1 MELKAGTS
9 SLPFPSRVILLESL
23 RIPDILTV
31 ILFVTIWAWFTD
43 GLGFWAPKPDPML
56 FLPVRDRSR
65 YKMLPK
71 KSRNITETMKD
82 SDVMVYWGSQSGRA
96 ERLAARLARECTA
109 RLGLR
114 VAMAD
119 LDDDDHEHLSKVPS
133 SKLIVFVISTFGEGD
148 PTDNSVAFCS
158 MLRALRATGN
168 TQLLTDLRYAAFGLG
183 NRNYRH
189 YNKIV
194 DLVDT
199 TLQELGARRVGTVGK
214 ADESK
219 RGAATDEDFLEWSNS
234 MLESLGEM
242 FGVEKRP
249 MVYSPELEV
258 VAADSKTEVML
269 AREAQS
275 NINIPAAV
283 VAARVLTNGLDRRC
297 FHLEFDLSSNRSIKY
312 QTGDHL
318 LVWPHNS
325 VSDVRGL
332 CRLLGLG
339 EMERTQPIEINSR
352 LQGGNYSTV
361 FPSPTTKETVLRHYL
376 DISGPVSRDLLRQL
390 AAFSPTPAAGEYL
403 LALAKDKT
411 KFHRTVSLG
420 HLSLA
425 NVMQLASSDQVWNQ
439 LPFTFLLEC
448 LGKLQ
453 PRYYSI
459 ASSPSVSPFQPA
471 ITLAITRKAF
481 FASSCGAHLQR
492 SHFHGVASNY
502 LLAVKRSQNSSD
514 NSNSQQPLDEGPDYG
529 IINNQVLVRIRRS
542 TFKLPANPQR
552 PIVMI
557 AAGTGVAPFRAFV
570 QERAAMAARGLP
582 VGGSLL
588 LFGCRSPTEDYLYE
602 NEWRDHVATL
612 PGFEV
617 INAFSRYGEK
627 KVYVQEKLLEVKDKI
642 AGLLEKDAAVYI
654 CGSED
659 MAREVR
665 RALMKV
671 VMEMRNWT
679 EEEAERYVM
688 EDMKKAKRLQEDVW
702 SG

>member
-1 MELKAGTS
+1 
-9 SLPFPSRVILLESL
+9 
-23 RIPDILTV
+23 
-31 ILFVTIWAWFTD
+31 
-43 GLGFWAPKPDPML
+43 
-56 FLPVRDRSR
+56 
-65 YKMLPK
+65 
-71 KSRNITETMKD
+71 
-82 SDVMVYWGSQSGRA
+82 
-96 ERLAARLARECTA
+96 
-109 RLGLR
+109 
-114 VAMAD
+114 MAD
-119 LDDDDHEHLSKVPS
+119 LDDHDHEDLSEVPS
-133 SKLIVFVISTFGEGD
+133 SKLIVFVVSTFGEGD

-158 MLRALRATGN
+158 VLKALRATGN
-168 TQLLTDLRYAAFGLG
+168 TQLLTHLRYAAFGLG

-214 ADESK
+214 ADEAK
-219 RGAATDEDFLEWSNS
+219 TGTAIDEDFLEWSDL
-234 MLESLGEM
+234 MLESLSEI
-242 FGVEKRP
+242 FGVERRP
-249 MVYSPELEV
+249 MVYSPELDV
-258 VAADSKTEVML
+258 VAADSKTELIL

-275 NINIPAAV
+275 SINIAAAM
-283 VAARVLTNGLDRRC
+283 VAARILTNGLDQRC
-297 FHLEFDLSSNRSIKY
+297 FHLEFDLSSNRSMKY

-325 VSDVRGL
+325 VSDVLVL
-332 CRLLGLG
+332 CRLLGLD
-339 EMERTQPIEINSR
+339 EMERTQPVEIKSR
-352 LQGGNYSTV
+352 LQAGNHSTA

-390 AAFSPTPAAGEYL
+390 AVFSPTPAAGEYL

-411 KFHRTVSLG
+411 KFHTTVSLG

-425 NVMQLASSDQVWNQ
+425 NVMQLAASDQVWNQ

-471 ITLAITRKAF
+471 ITLAITRKALC
-481 FASSCGAHLQR
+481 APSCGAHLQR
-492 SHFHGVASNY
+492 SHFYGVASNY
-502 LLAVKRSQNSSD
+502 LLAVKRSQKSNG
-514 NSNSQQPLDEGPDYG
+514 NSNSQQSLDEGPDYG
-529 IINNQVLVRIRRS
+529 IINNQVLLQIRRS

-552 PIVMI
+552 PILMI
-557 AAGTGVAPFRAFV
+557 AAGTGIAPFRAFV

-602 NEWRDHVATL
+602 HEWRNHAATL
-612 PGFEV
+612 TGFEI
-617 INAFSRYGEK
+617 INAFSRSGER
-627 KVYVQEKLLEVKDKI
+627 KVYVQDKLLEVKDRV
-642 AGLLEKDAAVYI
+642 AEFLEKDAAVYI
-654 CGSED
+654 CGSAD

-665 RALMKV
+665 RVLMKV

>member
-1 MELKAGTS
+1 
-9 SLPFPSRVILLESL
+9 
-23 RIPDILTV
+23 
-31 ILFVTIWAWFTD
+31 
-43 GLGFWAPKPDPML
+43 
-56 FLPVRDRSR
+56 
-65 YKMLPK
+65 
-71 KSRNITETMKD
+71 
-82 SDVMVYWGSQSGRA
+82 MVYWGSQSGRA
-96 ERLAARLARECTA
+96 ERLAAGLARECTA

-114 VAMAD
+114 VAIAD
-119 LDDDDHEHLSKVPS
+119 LDDHDHKHLREMPS
-133 SKLIVFVISTFGEGD
+133 SKLIVFVVSTFGEGD

-158 MLRALRATGN
+158 VLKALRATGN
-168 TQLLTDLRYAAFGLG
+168 TQLLTHLRYAAFGLG
-183 NRNYRH
+183 NRNYRY

-199 TLQELGARRVGTVGK
+199 TLQELGARRIGTVGK
-214 ADESK
+214 ADEAK
-219 RGAATDEDFLEWSNS
+219 GGAATDEDFLEWSNS

-249 MVYSPELEV
+249 MVYSPELDV
-258 VAADSKTEVML
+258 VAADPKTEVTL
-269 AREAQS
+269 AREAQP
-275 NINIPAAV
+275 NINIPAAM

-297 FHLEFDLSSNRSIKY
+297 FHLEFDLSSNRSMKY

-339 EMERTQPIEINSR
+339 EMERTQPVKIESR
-352 LQGGNYSTV
+352 LQGGNYAAS
-361 FPSPTTKETVLRHYL
+361 FPSPTTKETILRHYL
-376 DISGPVSRDLLRQL
+376 DISGPVPRDVLRQL
-390 AAFSPTPAAGEYL
+390 ATFSPLPAAGEYL
-403 LALAKDKT
+403 LALAKDKER
-411 KFHRTVSLG
+411 FHTTVSLA

-425 NVMQLASSDQVWNQ
+425 NVMQLAAGDQVWNQ

-471 ITLAITRKAF
+471 ITLAITRKVVG
-481 FASSCGAHLQR
+481 ASRCGARLQR
-492 SHFHGVASNY
+492 PHFHGVASNY
-502 LLAVKRSQNSSD
+502 LLAVKRSQKSNG

-529 IINNQVLVRIRRS
+529 IINNQVLVQIRRS
-542 TFKLPANPQR
+542 TFKLPGNPKR

-557 AAGTGVAPFRAFV
+557 ASGTGVAPFRAFV
-570 QERAAMAARGLP
+570 QERAAMAARGLA

-588 LFGCRSPTEDYLYE
+588 LFGCRSPTEDYLYDH
-602 NEWRDHVATL
+602 EWRDQVATL

-617 INAFSRYGEK
+617 INAFSRYGGK
-627 KVYVQEKLLEVKDKI
+627 KVYVQDKLLEVKDRI
-642 AGLLEKDAAVYI
+642 AGLLEKDATVYI
-654 CGSED
+654 CGRAD
-659 MAREVR
+659 MAREAR

-688 EDMKKAKRLQEDVW
+688 EDMKNAKRLQEDVW

>member
-1 MELKAGTS
+1 
-9 SLPFPSRVILLESL
+9 
-23 RIPDILTV
+23 
-31 ILFVTIWAWFTD
+31 
-43 GLGFWAPKPDPML
+43 
-56 FLPVRDRSR
+56 
-65 YKMLPK
+65 
-71 KSRNITETMKD
+71 
-82 SDVMVYWGSQSGRA
+82 MVYWGSQSGRA
-96 ERLAARLARECTA
+96 ERLAAGLARECTA

-114 VAMAD
+114 VAIAD
-119 LDDDDHEHLSKVPS
+119 LDDHDHKHLREMPS
-133 SKLIVFVISTFGEGD
+133 SKLIVFVVSTFGEGD

-158 MLRALRATGN
+158 VLKALRATGN
-168 TQLLTDLRYAAFGLG
+168 TQLLTHLRYAAFGLG
-183 NRNYRH
+183 NRNYRY

-199 TLQELGARRVGTVGK
+199 TLQELGARRIGTVGK
-214 ADESK
+214 ADEAK
-219 RGAATDEDFLEWSNS
+219 GGAATDEDFLEWSNS
-234 MLESLGEM
+234 MLQSLGEM

-249 MVYSPELEV
+249 MVYSPELDV
-258 VAADSKTEVML
+258 VAADPKTEVTL
-269 AREAQS
+269 AREAQP
-275 NINIPAAV
+275 NINIPAAM

-297 FHLEFDLSSNRSIKY
+297 FHLEFDLSSNRSMKY

-339 EMERTQPIEINSR
+339 EMERTQPVKIESR
-352 LQGGNYSTV
+352 LQGGNYAAS
-361 FPSPTTKETVLRHYL
+361 FPSPTTKETILRHYL
-376 DISGPVSRDLLRQL
+376 DISGPVPRDVLRQL
-390 AAFSPTPAAGEYL
+390 ATFSPLPAAGEYL
-403 LALAKDKT
+403 LALAKDKER
-411 KFHRTVSLG
+411 FHTTVSLA

-425 NVMQLASSDQVWNQ
+425 NVMQLAAGDQVWNQ

-471 ITLAITRKAF
+471 ITLAITRKVLG
-481 FASSCGAHLQR
+481 ASRCGARLQR
-492 SHFHGVASNY
+492 PHFHGVASNY
-502 LLAVKRSQNSSD
+502 LLAVKRSQKSNG

-529 IINNQVLVRIRRS
+529 IINNHVLVQIRRS
-542 TFKLPANPQR
+542 TFKLPGNPKR

-557 AAGTGVAPFRAFV
+557 ASGTGVAPFRAFV
-570 QERAAMAARGLP
+570 QERAAMAARGLA

-588 LFGCRSPTEDYLYE
+588 LFGCRSPTEDYLYDH
-602 NEWRDHVATL
+602 EWRDQVATL

-617 INAFSRYGEK
+617 INAFSRYGGK
-627 KVYVQEKLLEVKDKI
+627 KVYVQDKLLEVKERI
-642 AGLLEKDAAVYI
+642 AGLLEKDATVYI
-654 CGSED
+654 CGRAD

-665 RALMKV
+665 RALMQV

-688 EDMKKAKRLQEDVW
+688 EDMKNAKRLQEDVW

>member
-1 MELKAGTS
+1 
-9 SLPFPSRVILLESL
+9 
-23 RIPDILTV
+23 
-31 ILFVTIWAWFTD
+31 
-43 GLGFWAPKPDPML
+43 
-56 FLPVRDRSR
+56 
-65 YKMLPK
+65 
-71 KSRNITETMKD
+71 
-82 SDVMVYWGSQSGRA
+82 MVYWGSQSGRA

-114 VAMAD
+114 VAVAD
-119 LDDDDHEHLSKVPS
+119 LDDHDHEHLSEVPC
-133 SKLIVFVISTFGEGD
+133 SKLIVFVVSTFGEGD
-148 PTDNSVAFCS
+148 PTDNSVTFCS
-158 MLRALRATGN
+158 VLKALRATGN
-168 TQLLTDLRYAAFGLG
+168 TQLLTHLRYAVFGLG

-199 TLQELGARRVGTVGK
+199 TLQELGARRIGTVGK
-214 ADESK
+214 ADEAK
-219 RGAATDEDFLEWSNS
+219 GGTATDEDFLEWSNS
-234 MLESLGEM
+234 MLESIGEM

-249 MVYSPELEV
+249 MVYSPELDV
-258 VAADSKTEVML
+258 VAADPKTEVIM

-275 NINIPAAV
+275 NINILAAPM

-339 EMERTQPIEINSR
+339 EMERTQPVEIKSR
-352 LQGGNYSTV
+352 LQGGNYSTA

-376 DISGPVSRDLLRQL
+376 DISGPVSRDVSRQL

-403 LALAKDKT
+403 LALAKEKA
-411 KFHRTVSLG
+411 KFHTTVSLG

-425 NVMQLASSDQVWNQ
+425 NVMQLAAGDQVWNQ

-471 ITLAITRKAF
+471 ITLAITRKALD
-481 FASSCGAHLQR
+481 ASSCGAHLQRSHLQR

-502 LLAVKRSQNSSD
+502 LLAVKRSQKSNGNSD
-514 NSNSQQPLDEGPDYG
+514 SQQPLDEGPDYG
-529 IINNQVLVRIRRS
+529 SINNQVLIQIRRS

-602 NEWRDHVATL
+602 NEWRHHVATL

-617 INAFSRYGEK
+617 INAFSRYSEK
-627 KVYVQEKLLEVKDKI
+627 KVYVQDKLLEVKDRI

-654 CGSED
+654 CGSAD

>member
-1 MELKAGTS
+1 
-9 SLPFPSRVILLESL
+9 
-23 RIPDILTV
+23 
-31 ILFVTIWAWFTD
+31 
-43 GLGFWAPKPDPML
+43 
-56 FLPVRDRSR
+56 
-65 YKMLPK
+65 
-71 KSRNITETMKD
+71 
-82 SDVMVYWGSQSGRA
+82 MVYWGSQSGRA

-119 LDDDDHEHLSKVPS
+119 LDDHDHKHLSKVPS
-133 SKLIVFVISTFGEGD
+133 SKLIVFVVSTFGEGD

-158 MLRALRATGN
+158 VLKALRATGN
-168 TQLLTDLRYAAFGLG
+168 SQLLTHLRYAAFGLG

-214 ADESK
+214 ADEAK
-219 RGAATDEDFLEWSNS
+219 RGTATDEDFLEWSDS
-234 MLESLGEM
+234 MLESLSEM

-249 MVYSPELEV
+249 MVYSPELDV
-258 VAADSKTEVML
+258 VAADSKTEVIL

-275 NINIPAAV
+275 NINIPAV
-283 VAARVLTNGLDRRC
+283 MIAARVLTNGPDQRC
-297 FHLEFDLSSNRSIKY
+297 FHIEFDLSSNRSMKY

-325 VSDVRGL
+325 VSDVQGL

-339 EMERTQPIEINSR
+339 EMERTQPVEIKSR
-352 LQGGNYSTV
+352 LRGGNYSTA

-376 DISGPVSRDLLRQL
+376 DISGPVSRDVLRQL
-390 AAFSPTPAAGEYL
+390 AVFSPTPAAREYL
-403 LALAKDKT
+403 LALAKDKA
-411 KFHRTVSLG
+411 KFHTTVSLG

-425 NVMQLASSDQVWNQ
+425 NVMQLAASDQVWDR

-459 ASSPSVSPFQPA
+459 ASSPSVSPFRPA
-471 ITLAITRKAF
+471 ITLAITRKALC
-481 FASSCGAHLQR
+481 ASSCGPRLQR

-502 LLAVKRSQNSSD
+502 LLAVKRSQRSNG
-514 NSNSQQPLDEGPDYG
+514 NSNSQQSLDEGPDYG
-529 IINNQVLVRIRRS
+529 NISNQVLVQIRRS

-557 AAGTGVAPFRAFV
+557 AAGTGIAPFRAFV

-602 NEWRDHVATL
+602 HEWTDHVATL
-612 PGFEV
+612 TGFEV
-617 INAFSRYGEK
+617 INAFSRFGER
-627 KVYVQEKLLEVKDKI
+627 KVYVQDKLLEVKDKI

-654 CGSED
+654 CGSSD

-671 VMEMRNWT
+671 VMEMRSWT
-679 EEEAERYVM
+679 EDEAERYVM

>member
-1 MELKAGTS
+1 
-9 SLPFPSRVILLESL
+9 
-23 RIPDILTV
+23 
-31 ILFVTIWAWFTD
+31 
-43 GLGFWAPKPDPML
+43 
-56 FLPVRDRSR
+56 
-65 YKMLPK
+65 
-71 KSRNITETMKD
+71 
-82 SDVMVYWGSQSGRA
+82 MVYWGSQSGRA
-96 ERLAARLARECTA
+96 ERLAAGLARECTA

-114 VAMAD
+114 VAIAD
-119 LDDDDHEHLSKVPS
+119 LDDHDHKHLREMPS
-133 SKLIVFVISTFGEGD
+133 SKLIVFVVSTFGEGD

-158 MLRALRATGN
+158 VLKALRATGN
-168 TQLLTDLRYAAFGLG
+168 TQLLTHLRYAAFGLG
-183 NRNYRH
+183 NRNYRY

-199 TLQELGARRVGTVGK
+199 TLQELGARRIGTVGK
-214 ADESK
+214 ADEAK
-219 RGAATDEDFLEWSNS
+219 GGAATDEDFLEWSNS

-249 MVYSPELEV
+249 MVYSPELDV
-258 VAADSKTEVML
+258 VAADPKTEVTL
-269 AREAQS
+269 AREAQP
-275 NINIPAAV
+275 NINIPAAM

-297 FHLEFDLSSNRSIKY
+297 FHLEFDLSSNRSMKY

-339 EMERTQPIEINSR
+339 EMERTQPVKIESR
-352 LQGGNYSTV
+352 LQGGNYAAS
-361 FPSPTTKETVLRHYL
+361 FPSPTTKETILRHYL
-376 DISGPVSRDLLRQL
+376 DISGPVPRDVLRQL
-390 AAFSPTPAAGEYL
+390 ATFSPLPAAGEYL
-403 LALAKDKT
+403 LALAKDKER
-411 KFHRTVSLG
+411 FHTTVSLA

-425 NVMQLASSDQVWNQ
+425 NVMQLAAGDQVWNQ

-471 ITLAITRKAF
+471 ITLAITRKVVG
-481 FASSCGAHLQR
+481 ASRCGARLQR
-492 SHFHGVASNY
+492 PHFHGVASNY
-502 LLAVKRSQNSSD
+502 LLAVKRSQKSNS

-529 IINNQVLVRIRRS
+529 IINNQVLVQIRRS
-542 TFKLPANPQR
+542 TFKLPGNPKR

-557 AAGTGVAPFRAFV
+557 ASGTGVAPFRAFV
-570 QERAAMAARGLP
+570 QERAAMAARGLA

-588 LFGCRSPTEDYLYE
+588 LFGCRSPTEDYLYDH
-602 NEWRDHVATL
+602 EWRDQVATL

-617 INAFSRYGEK
+617 INAFSRYGGK
-627 KVYVQEKLLEVKDKI
+627 KVYVQDKLLEVKDRI
-642 AGLLEKDAAVYI
+642 AGLLEKDATVYI
-654 CGSED
+654 CGRAD
-659 MAREVR
+659 MAREAR

-688 EDMKKAKRLQEDVW
+688 EDMKNAKRLQEDVW

>member
-1 MELKAGTS
+1 
-9 SLPFPSRVILLESL
+9 
-23 RIPDILTV
+23 
-31 ILFVTIWAWFTD
+31 
-43 GLGFWAPKPDPML
+43 
-56 FLPVRDRSR
+56 
-65 YKMLPK
+65 
-71 KSRNITETMKD
+71 
-82 SDVMVYWGSQSGRA
+82 MVYWGSQSGRA

-114 VAMAD
+114 VAAAD
-119 LDDDDHEHLSKVPS
+119 LDDHDHEHLSEVPS
-133 SKLIVFVISTFGEGD
+133 SKLIVFVVSTFGEGD
-148 PTDNSVAFCS
+148 PTDNSFTFCS
-158 MLRALRATGN
+158 VLKALRATGN
-168 TQLLTDLRYAAFGLG
+168 TQLLTHLRYAAFGLG

-214 ADESK
+214 ADEAKGST
-219 RGAATDEDFLEWSNS
+219 ATDEDFLEWSNS

-249 MVYSPELEV
+249 MVYAPESDV
-258 VAADSKTEVML
+258 VAADPKTEVIM
-269 AREAQS
+269 AREAPS
-275 NINIPAAV
+275 NINIPAPM

-297 FHLEFDLSSNRSIKY
+297 FHLEFDLSSNRSMKY

-325 VSDVRGL
+325 VSDVHGL

-339 EMERTQPIEINSR
+339 EMERTQPVEIKSR
-352 LQGGNYSTV
+352 LQGGNGNYSTA

-376 DISGPVSRDLLRQL
+376 DISGPVSRDVLRQL

-403 LALAKDKT
+403 LALAKDKA
-411 KFHRTVSLG
+411 KFHTTVSLG

-425 NVMQLASSDQVWNQ
+425 NVMQLAAGDQVWNQ

-471 ITLAITRKAF
+471 ITLAITRKALD
-481 FASSCGAHLQR
+481 ASSCGARLQR

-502 LLAVKRSQNSSD
+502 LLAVKRCQKSNG
-514 NSNSQQPLDEGPDYG
+514 NSNSQQPLYEGPDYG
-529 IINNQVLVRIRRS
+529 IIDNRVLVQIRRS

-582 VGGSLL
+582 VGRSLL

-602 NEWRDHVATL
+602 HEWKDHVATL

-627 KVYVQEKLLEVKDKI
+627 KVYVQDKLLEVKDRI
-642 AGLLEKDAAVYI
+642 AGLLEKDTAVYI
-654 CGSED
+654 CGNAD

>member
-1 MELKAGTS
+1 
-9 SLPFPSRVILLESL
+9 
-23 RIPDILTV
+23 
-31 ILFVTIWAWFTD
+31 
-43 GLGFWAPKPDPML
+43 
-56 FLPVRDRSR
+56 
-65 YKMLPK
+65 
-71 KSRNITETMKD
+71 
-82 SDVMVYWGSQSGRA
+82 MVYWGSQSGRA

-119 LDDDDHEHLSKVPS
+119 LDDHDHQHLSEVPS
-133 SKLIVFVISTFGEGD
+133 SKLIVFVVSTFGEGD

-158 MLRALRATGN
+158 VLKALRATGN
-168 TQLLTDLRYAAFGLG
+168 TQLLTHLRYTAFGLG

-214 ADESK
+214 ADEAK
-219 RGAATDEDFLEWSNS
+219 GGTATDEDFLEWSNS
-234 MLESLGEM
+234 MLESSGEM

-249 MVYSPELEV
+249 MVYSPELDV
-258 VAADSKTEVML
+258 VAADPKTEVIL

-275 NINIPAAV
+275 NINIPAAM

-297 FHLEFDLSSNRSIKY
+297 FHLKFDLSSNRSIKY

-318 LVWPHNS
+318 LIWPHNS
-325 VSDVRGL
+325 VSDVRVL

-339 EMERTQPIEINSR
+339 EIERTRPVEIKSR
-352 LQGGNYSTV
+352 LYGGNYSTA

-376 DISGPVSRDLLRQL
+376 DISGPVSRDVLRQL

-403 LALAKDKT
+403 LALAKDKE
-411 KFHRTVSLG
+411 KFHTTVSLG
-420 HLSLA
+420 HLSFA
-425 NVMQLASSDQVWNQ
+425 DVMQLAAGDQVWNQ

-471 ITLAITRKAF
+471 ITLAITRKALC
-481 FASSCGAHLQR
+481 ASSCGAHLQR

-502 LLAVKRSQNSSD
+502 LLAVKRSQKPNGS
-514 NSNSQQPLDEGPDYG
+514 SNSQEPLDEGPDYG
-529 IINNQVLVRIRRS
+529 IINNQVLVQIRRS

-602 NEWRDHVATL
+602 HEWRDHVATL

-617 INAFSRYGEK
+617 ISAFSRYGEK
-627 KVYVQEKLLEVKDKI
+627 KVYVQDKLLEVKDRI

-654 CGSED
+654 CGSAD

>member
-1 MELKAGTS
+1 
-9 SLPFPSRVILLESL
+9 
-23 RIPDILTV
+23 
-31 ILFVTIWAWFTD
+31 
-43 GLGFWAPKPDPML
+43 
-56 FLPVRDRSR
+56 
-65 YKMLPK
+65 
-71 KSRNITETMKD
+71 
-82 SDVMVYWGSQSGRA
+82 
-96 ERLAARLARECTA
+96 
-109 RLGLR
+109 
-114 VAMAD
+114 MAD
-119 LDDDDHEHLSKVPS
+119 LDDDDHEHLSEVPS

-158 MLRALRATGN
+158 VLRSLRATGN
-168 TQLLTDLRYAAFGLG
+168 TQLLTHLRYAAFGLG

-219 RGAATDEDFLEWSNS
+219 RGTATDEDFLEWSNS

-258 VAADSKTEVML
+258 VAADSKTEVIL

-275 NINIPAAV
+275 NINIPAAM

-297 FHLEFDLSSNRSIKY
+297 FHLEFDLSSNRSMKY

-339 EMERTQPIEINSR
+339 EMERTQPVKIESR
-352 LQGGNYSTV
+352 LQGGNYAAS
-361 FPSPTTKETVLRHYL
+361 FPSPTTKETILRHYL
-376 DISGPVSRDLLRQL
+376 DISGPVPRDVLRQL
-390 AAFSPTPAAGEYL
+390 ATFSPLPAAGEYL
-403 LALAKDKT
+403 LALAKDKER
-411 KFHRTVSLG
+411 FHTTVSLA

-425 NVMQLASSDQVWNQ
+425 NVMQLAAGDQVWNQ

-471 ITLAITRKAF
+471 ITLAITRKVLG
-481 FASSCGAHLQR
+481 ASRCGARLQR
-492 SHFHGVASNY
+492 PHFHGVASNY
-502 LLAVKRSQNSSD
+502 LLAVKRSQKSNG

-529 IINNQVLVRIRRS
+529 IINNHVLVQIRRS
-542 TFKLPANPQR
+542 TFKLPGNPKR

-557 AAGTGVAPFRAFV
+557 ASGTGVAPFRAFV
-570 QERAAMAARGLP
+570 QERAAMAARGLA

-588 LFGCRSPTEDYLYE
+588 LFGCRSPTEDYLYDH
-602 NEWRDHVATL
+602 EWRDQVATL

-617 INAFSRYGEK
+617 INAFSRYGGK
-627 KVYVQEKLLEVKDKI
+627 KVYVQDKLLEVKERI
-642 AGLLEKDAAVYI
+642 AGLLEKDATVYI
-654 CGSED
+654 CGRAD

-665 RALMKV
+665 RALMQV

-688 EDMKKAKRLQEDVW
+688 EDMKNAKRLQEDVW

>member
-1 MELKAGTS
+1 
-9 SLPFPSRVILLESL
+9 
-23 RIPDILTV
+23 
-31 ILFVTIWAWFTD
+31 
-43 GLGFWAPKPDPML
+43 
-56 FLPVRDRSR
+56 
-65 YKMLPK
+65 
-71 KSRNITETMKD
+71 
-82 SDVMVYWGSQSGRA
+82 MVYWGSQSGRA
-96 ERLAARLARECTA
+96 ERLAARLARQCTA

-114 VAMAD
+114 VAVAD
-119 LDDDDHEHLSKVPS
+119 LDDHDHEHLSEVPS
-133 SKLIVFVISTFGEGD
+133 SKLILFVVSTFGEGD
-148 PTDNSVAFCS
+148 PTDNSFTFCS
-158 MLRALRATGN
+158 VLKALRATEN
-168 TQLLTDLRYAAFGLG
+168 TQLLTHLRYAAFGLG

-214 ADESK
+214 ADEAK
-219 RGAATDEDFLEWSNS
+219 GGTATDEDFLEWSNS
-234 MLESLGEM
+234 MLESLAEI

-249 MVYSPELEV
+249 MVYSPELDV
-258 VAADSKTEVML
+258 VAADPKTEVIM

-275 NINIPAAV
+275 NINILAAPM

-339 EMERTQPIEINSR
+339 EMERTQPVEIKSR
-352 LQGGNYSTV
+352 LQGGNYSTA
-361 FPSPTTKETVLRHYL
+361 FPSPTTKETILRHYL
-376 DISGPVSRDLLRQL
+376 DISGPISRDVLRQL

-403 LALAKDKT
+403 FALAKDKA
-411 KFHRTVSLG
+411 KFHTTVSLG
-420 HLSLA
+420 HLSLT
-425 NVMQLASSDQVWNQ
+425 NVMQLAAGDQVWNQ

-471 ITLAITRKAF
+471 ITLAITRKALD
-481 FASSCGAHLQR
+481 ASSCGAHLR

-502 LLAVKRSQNSSD
+502 LLAVKRSQKSNGNSD
-514 NSNSQQPLDEGPDYG
+514 SQQPLDEGPDYG
-529 IINNQVLVRIRRS
+529 SIDNQVLIQIRRS

-557 AAGTGVAPFRAFV
+557 AAGTGIAPFRAFV

-602 NEWRDHVATL
+602 HEWRDLVAML

-627 KVYVQEKLLEVKDKI
+627 KVYVQDKLLEVKNRI

-654 CGSED
+654 CGSAD

-665 RALMKV
+665 WALMKV

>member
-1 MELKAGTS
+1 
-9 SLPFPSRVILLESL
+9 
-23 RIPDILTV
+23 
-31 ILFVTIWAWFTD
+31 
-43 GLGFWAPKPDPML
+43 ML
-56 FLPVRDRSR
+56 
-65 YKMLPK
+65 
-71 KSRNITETMKD
+71 
-82 SDVMVYWGSQSGRA
+82 YWGSQSGRA
-96 ERLAARLARECTA
+96 ERLAAGLARECTA

-119 LDDDDHEHLSKVPS
+119 LDDHDHKHLREVPS
-133 SKLIVFVISTFGEGD
+133 SKLIVFVVSTFGEGD

-158 MLRALRATGN
+158 VLKALRATGN
-168 TQLLTDLRYAAFGLG
+168 TQLLTHLRYAAFGLG
-183 NRNYRH
+183 NRNYRY

-214 ADESK
+214 ADEAK
-219 RGAATDEDFLEWSNS
+219 GGTATDEDFLEWSNS

-242 FGVEKRP
+242 FGLEKRP
-249 MVYSPELEV
+249 MVYSPELNV
-258 VAADSKTEVML
+258 VAADPKTEVTL
-269 AREAQS
+269 AREAQP
-275 NINIPAAV
+275 NINIPAAM
-283 VAARVLTNGLDRRC
+283 VAARVLTNSLDRRC

-339 EMERTQPIEINSR
+339 EKERTQPVKIESR
-352 LQGGNYSTV
+352 LQGGNYATA
-361 FPSPTTKETVLRHYL
+361 FPSPTTKETILRHYL
-376 DISGPVSRDLLRQL
+376 DISGPVTRGVLRQL

-403 LALAKDKT
+403 LALAKDKE
-411 KFHRTVSLG
+411 KFSTTVSLG

-425 NVMQLASSDQVWNQ
+425 NVMQLAAGDQVWNQ

-471 ITLAITRKAF
+471 ITLAITRKVLC
-481 FASSCGAHLQR
+481 ASACGAHLQR
-492 SHFHGVASNY
+492 PYFHGVASNY
-502 LLAVKRSQNSSD
+502 LLAVKRSQKSNC
-514 NSNSQQPLDEGPDYG
+514 NSNSMQPLDEGPDYG
-529 IINNQVLVRIRRS
+529 IINNKVLVQVRRS
-542 TFKLPANPQR
+542 TFKLPGSPQR

-557 AAGTGVAPFRAFV
+557 AAGTGVAPFRGFV
-570 QERAAMAARGLP
+570 QERAAMAARELA
-582 VGGSLL
+582 VGESLL
-588 LFGCRSPTEDYLYE
+588 LFGCRSPTEDYLYDH
-602 NEWRDHVATL
+602 EWRDHVATL

-617 INAFSRYGEK
+617 INAFSRYGGK
-627 KVYVQEKLLEVKDKI
+627 KVYVQDKLLEVKDRI
-642 AGLLEKDAAVYI
+642 AALLEKDATVYI
-654 CGSED
+654 CGSAD

-665 RALMKV
+665 RALMAV
-671 VMEMRNWT
+671 AMEMRNWT

-688 EDMKKAKRLQEDVW
+688 EDMKKAKRLQQDVW

>member
-1 MELKAGTS
+1 
-9 SLPFPSRVILLESL
+9 
-23 RIPDILTV
+23 
-31 ILFVTIWAWFTD
+31 
-43 GLGFWAPKPDPML
+43 
-56 FLPVRDRSR
+56 
-65 YKMLPK
+65 
-71 KSRNITETMKD
+71 
-82 SDVMVYWGSQSGRA
+82 MVYWGSQSGRA
-96 ERLAARLARECTA
+96 ERLAAGLARECTA

-114 VAMAD
+114 VAIAD
-119 LDDDDHEHLSKVPS
+119 LDDHDHKHLREMPS
-133 SKLIVFVISTFGEGD
+133 SKLIVFVVSTFGEGD

-158 MLRALRATGN
+158 VLKALRATGN
-168 TQLLTDLRYAAFGLG
+168 TQLLTHLRYAAFGLG
-183 NRNYRH
+183 NRNYRY

-199 TLQELGARRVGTVGK
+199 TLQELGARRIGTVGK
-214 ADESK
+214 ADEAK
-219 RGAATDEDFLEWSNS
+219 GGAATDEDFLEWSNS
-234 MLESLGEM
+234 MLQSLGEM

-249 MVYSPELEV
+249 MVYSPELDV
-258 VAADSKTEVML
+258 VAADPKTEVTL
-269 AREAQS
+269 AREAQP
-275 NINIPAAV
+275 NINIPAAM

-297 FHLEFDLSSNRSIKY
+297 FHLEFDLSSNRSMKY

-339 EMERTQPIEINSR
+339 EMERTQPVKIESR
-352 LQGGNYSTV
+352 LQGGNYAAS
-361 FPSPTTKETVLRHYL
+361 FPTPTTKETILRHYL
-376 DISGPVSRDLLRQL
+376 DISGPVPRDVLRQL
-390 AAFSPTPAAGEYL
+390 ATFSPLPAAGEYL
-403 LALAKDKT
+403 LALAKDKER
-411 KFHRTVSLG
+411 FHTTVSLA

-425 NVMQLASSDQVWNQ
+425 NVMQLAAGDQVWNQ

-471 ITLAITRKAF
+471 ITLAITRKVLG
-481 FASSCGAHLQR
+481 ASRCGARLQR
-492 SHFHGVASNY
+492 PHFHGVASNY
-502 LLAVKRSQNSSD
+502 LLAVKRSQKSNG

-529 IINNQVLVRIRRS
+529 IINNHVLVQIRRS
-542 TFKLPANPQR
+542 TFKLPGNPKR

-557 AAGTGVAPFRAFV
+557 ASGTGVAPFRAFV
-570 QERAAMAARGLP
+570 QERAAMAARGLA

-588 LFGCRSPTEDYLYE
+588 LFGCRSPTEDYLYDH
-602 NEWRDHVATL
+602 EWRDQVATL

-617 INAFSRYGEK
+617 INAFSRYGGK
-627 KVYVQEKLLEVKDKI
+627 KVYVQDKLLEVKERI
-642 AGLLEKDAAVYI
+642 AGLLEKDATVYI
-654 CGSED
+654 CGRAD

-665 RALMKV
+665 RALMQV

-688 EDMKKAKRLQEDVW
+688 EDMKNAKRLQEDVW

>member
-1 MELKAGTS
+1 
-9 SLPFPSRVILLESL
+9 
-23 RIPDILTV
+23 
-31 ILFVTIWAWFTD
+31 
-43 GLGFWAPKPDPML
+43 
-56 FLPVRDRSR
+56 
-65 YKMLPK
+65 MLPL
-71 KSRNITETMKD
+71 E
-82 SDVMVYWGSQSGRA
+82 
-96 ERLAARLARECTA
+96 
-109 RLGLR
+109 
-114 VAMAD
+114 
-119 LDDDDHEHLSKVPS
+119 
-133 SKLIVFVISTFGEGD
+133 
-148 PTDNSVAFCS
+148 
-158 MLRALRATGN
+158 
-168 TQLLTDLRYAAFGLG
+168 LG

-199 TLQELGARRVGTVGK
+199 TLQELGARRVGVVGK
-214 ADESK
+214 ADEAK
-219 RGAATDEDFLEWSNS
+219 GGTATDEDFLEWNNS
-234 MLESLGEM
+234 ILESLGEM
-242 FGVEKRP
+242 FGVERRP
-249 MVYSPELEV
+249 MVYSPELDV
-258 VAADSKTEVML
+258 VAADPKTEVVIM

-275 NINIPAAV
+275 NINILAAPMV
-283 VAARVLTNGLDRRC
+283 VARGLTNGLDRRC
-297 FHLEFDLSSNRSIKY
+297 FHLEFDLSSNRSMKY

-325 VSDVRGL
+325 ASDVQGL

-339 EMERTQPIEINSR
+339 EMERTQPVEIKSR
-352 LQGGNYSTV
+352 LRGGNYSTA

-376 DISGPVSRDLLRQL
+376 DISGPVSRDVLRQL

-403 LALAKDKT
+403 LTLAKDKA
-411 KFHRTVSLG
+411 KFHTTVSLG
-420 HLSLA
+420 LLSLA
-425 NVMQLASSDQVWNQ
+425 NVMQLAAGDQVWNQ
-439 LPFTFLLEC
+439 LPFAFLLEY

-471 ITLAITRKAF
+471 ITLAITRKALD
-481 FASSCGAHLQR
+481 ASACGAHLR
-492 SHFHGVASNY
+492 LSHFHGVASNY
-502 LLAVKRSQNSSD
+502 LLAVKRGQRSNG
-514 NSNSQQPLDEGPDYG
+514 NSQQPLDEGPDYG
-529 IINNQVLVRIRRS
+529 IIDNQVLVQIRRS

-582 VGGSLL
+582 VGESLL
-588 LFGCRSPTEDYLYE
+588 LFGCRSPTEDYLYGH
-602 NEWRDHVATL
+602 EWRDHVATL

-617 INAFSRYGEK
+617 INAFSRYGEN
-627 KVYVQEKLLEVKDKI
+627 KVYVQDKLVEVRVRI

-654 CGSED
+654 CGSAD

-671 VMEMRNWT
+671 VMEMRNLT

>member
-1 MELKAGTS
+1 
-9 SLPFPSRVILLESL
+9 
-23 RIPDILTV
+23 
-31 ILFVTIWAWFTD
+31 
-43 GLGFWAPKPDPML
+43 
-56 FLPVRDRSR
+56 
-65 YKMLPK
+65 
-71 KSRNITETMKD
+71 
-82 SDVMVYWGSQSGRA
+82 MVYWGSQSGRA
-96 ERLAARLARECTA
+96 ERLAAGLARECTA

-114 VAMAD
+114 VAIAD
-119 LDDDDHEHLSKVPS
+119 LDDHDHKHLREMPS
-133 SKLIVFVISTFGEGD
+133 SKLIVFVVSTFGEGD

-158 MLRALRATGN
+158 VLKALRATGN
-168 TQLLTDLRYAAFGLG
+168 TQLLTHLRYAAFGLG
-183 NRNYRH
+183 NRNYRY

-199 TLQELGARRVGTVGK
+199 TLQELGARRIGTVGK
-214 ADESK
+214 ADEAK
-219 RGAATDEDFLEWSNS
+219 GGAATDEDFLEWSNS
-234 MLESLGEM
+234 MLQSLGEM

-249 MVYSPELEV
+249 MVYSPELDV
-258 VAADSKTEVML
+258 VAADPKTEVTL
-269 AREAQS
+269 AREAQP
-275 NINIPAAV
+275 NINIPAAM

-297 FHLEFDLSSNRSIKY
+297 FHLEFDLSSNRSMKY

-339 EMERTQPIEINSR
+339 EMERTQPVKIESR
-352 LQGGNYSTV
+352 LQGGNYAAS
-361 FPSPTTKETVLRHYL
+361 FPSPTTKETILRHYL
-376 DISGPVSRDLLRQL
+376 DISGPVPRDVLRQL
-390 AAFSPTPAAGEYL
+390 ATFSPLPAAGEYL
-403 LALAKDKT
+403 LALAKDKER
-411 KFHRTVSLG
+411 FHTTVSLA

-425 NVMQLASSDQVWNQ
+425 NVMQLAAGDQVWNQ

-471 ITLAITRKAF
+471 ITLAITRKVLG
-481 FASSCGAHLQR
+481 ASRCGAFLQR
-492 SHFHGVASNY
+492 PHFHGVASNY
-502 LLAVKRSQNSSD
+502 LLAVKRSQKSNG

-529 IINNQVLVRIRRS
+529 IINNQVLVQIRRS
-542 TFKLPANPQR
+542 TFKLPGNPKR
-552 PIVMI
+552 PIVMV
-557 AAGTGVAPFRAFV
+557 ASGTGVAPFRAFV
-570 QERAAMAARGLP
+570 QERAAMAARGLA

-588 LFGCRSPTEDYLYE
+588 LFGCRSPTEDYLYDH
-602 NEWRDHVATL
+602 EWRDQVATL

-617 INAFSRYGEK
+617 INAFSRYGGR
-627 KVYVQEKLLEVKDKI
+627 KVYVQDKLLEVKDRI
-642 AGLLEKDAAVYI
+642 AGLLEKDATVYI
-654 CGSED
+654 CGRAD